1 MQIAGNAIVLWDTST
16 GQKEYIWSQRSGY
29 CMAAANY
36 NKDIIAAAEYGLNP
50 LVHIYRLEDKMEA
63 SRK

>member
-50 LVHIYRLEDKMEA
+50 
-63 SRK
+63 